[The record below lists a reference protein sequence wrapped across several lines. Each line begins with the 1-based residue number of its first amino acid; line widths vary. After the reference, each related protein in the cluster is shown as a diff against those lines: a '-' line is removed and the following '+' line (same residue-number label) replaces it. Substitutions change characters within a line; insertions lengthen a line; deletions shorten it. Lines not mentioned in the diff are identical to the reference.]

1 MTVNLTSVNRHDK
14 ILDENWILVTKLSNL
29 LFIEDLYHVK
39 LIIATI
45 FGRVINN
52 SENNKSTGLML
63 YANSDEYRQY
73 NVKHDLS

>member
-1 MTVNLTSVNRHDK
+1 MTVNLTSVNRHNK

-29 LFIEDLYHVK
+29 LFIEDLHHVK

-52 SENNKSTGLML
+52 SENNKSTGLMF
-63 YANSDEYRQY
+63 YANSDEYSQY